1 MDLFGGTRET
11 YLGFA
16 DHATDSP
23 TLVGWSRAVAED
35 EEVLAWLGTLPV
47 LKQQPNLVY
56 AAARWHGLA
65 PTASYTQLRE
75 TLLEDDGSIRAT
87 VLARATQT
95 NEAGRMATLL
105 PVLARIAAEEGPLA
119 LVEVGASGG
128 LTLHPDRWAYRYATP
143 VGEHRVGPAEGEREA
158 PVLDCAVDGPAPLP
172 DRLPTIAWRGG
183 LDLNPL
189 DVTDDDTARWLE
201 TLVWPEHEDRR
212 VQLRRAIEV
221 ARVGAPHLVRGDL
234 TRPADLDALLEVASR
249 HGRVVVQHSAVVAYL
264 EEPDREAFHAAMLER
279 VGAGACRWVSNE
291 APRVLPRV
299 LAGTVGA
306 ARTPPPGRF
315 VLGLDG
321 RGLAWTHGHGR
332 SVSWWE
338 AAGS

>member
-11 YLGFA
+11 YLAFA
-16 DHATDSP
+16 DQAADSP
-23 TLVGWSRAVAED
+23 TLAGWSRAVAED
-35 EEVLAWLGTLPV
+35 EEVLAWLGELPV

-65 PTASYTQLRE
+65 PTAAYADLRR
-75 TLLEDDGSIRAT
+75 LLLANDGTVRAT
-87 VLARATQT
+87 ILARATQT
-95 NEAGRMATLL
+95 NEAGRLATLL
-105 PVLARIAAEEGPLA
+105 PVLARIAAEDGPIA

-143 VGEHRVGPAEGEREA
+143 AGEVRLGAPGA
-158 PVLDCAVDGPAPLP
+158 PVLECAVEGPAPLP
-172 DRLPTIAWRGG
+172 DRLPEVAWRGG

-189 DVTDDDTARWLE
+189 DVTDHDTARWLE

-221 ARVGAPHLVRGDL
+221 ARSDPPHLVRGDL
-234 TRPADLDALLEVASR
+234 LHDLDPLLEEAGR

-264 EEPDREAFHAAMLER
+264 EEPDRERFHDRMLER
-279 VGAGACRWVSNE
+279 VAAGTCRWVSNE
-291 APRVLPRV
+291 GPQVLPRV
-299 LAGTVGA
+299 LAEAPATAGA
-306 ARTPPPGRF
+306 PPVGRF
-315 VLGLDG
+315 VLALDG

-332 SVSWWE
+332 SLSWWPE
-338 AAGS
+338 GAG

>member
-16 DHATDSP
+16 EQAADSP
-23 TLVGWSRAVAED
+23 TLAGWSRAVAED
-35 EEVLAWLGTLPV
+35 EEVLAWLGELPV

-65 PTASYTQLRE
+65 PTAAYADLRA
-75 TLLEDDGSIRAT
+75 LLLGDDGSIRAT

-95 NEAGRMATLL
+95 NEAGRLATLL
-105 PVLARIAAEEGPLA
+105 PVLARIAAEDGPIA

-128 LTLHPDRWAYRYATP
+128 LTLHPDRWAYHYATP
-143 VGEHRVGPAEGEREA
+143 DGEVRVGAPDA
-158 PVLDCAVDGPAPLP
+158 PVLECAVEGLAPLP
-172 DRLPTIAWRGG
+172 DWLPEVTWRGG

-212 VQLRRAIEV
+212 VQLRRAIDV
-221 ARVGAPHLVRGDL
+221 ARADPPHLVRGDL
-234 TRPADLDALLEVASR
+234 LTDLDPLLDEAGR

-264 EEPDREAFHAAMLER
+264 EEPDREAFHDAMLER
-279 VGAGACRWVSNE
+279 VGAGTCRWVSNE
-291 APRVLPRV
+291 SPRVLPRV

-306 ARTPPPGRF
+306 LGTPPVGRF
-315 VLGLDG
+315 VLALDG

-332 SVSWWE
+332 SLSWWD
-338 AAGS
+338 AAPV

>member
-16 DHATDSP
+16 EHAADSP
-23 TLVGWSRAVAED
+23 TLAGWSRAVAED
-35 EEVLAWLGTLPV
+35 EELLAWLGTLPV

-65 PTASYTQLRE
+65 PTAAYAELRR
-75 TLLEDDGSIRAT
+75 LLLADDGSIRAT
-87 VLARATQT
+87 ILARATQT

-105 PVLARIAAEEGPLA
+105 PVLARIAAEDGTIA

-128 LTLHPDRWAYRYATP
+128 LTLHPDRWAYRFATAR
-143 VGEHRVGPAEGEREA
+143 GEVRVGRSDA
-158 PVLDCAVDGPAPLP
+158 PVLRCAVDGPAPLP
-172 DRLPTIAWRGG
+172 DRLPEVAWRGG

-221 ARVGAPHLVRGDL
+221 GRADPPLLVRGDL
-234 TRPADLDALLEVASR
+234 TLPTDLDSLLAEAGR
-249 HGRVVVQHSAVVAYL
+249 HGRVVVQHSAVIAYL
-264 EEPDREAFHAAMLER
+264 EEPDREAFHASMLAR
-279 VGAGACRWVSNE
+279 VAAGTCRWVSNE
-291 APRVLPRV
+291 SPRVLPRV
-299 LAGTVGA
+299 LTGTVGELV
-306 ARTPPPGRF
+306 TPPVGRF

-332 SVSWWE
+332 SMSWWSGG
-338 AAGS
+338 A

>member
-16 DHATDSP
+16 EQAADSP
-23 TLVGWSRAVAED
+23 TLAGWSRAVAED

-65 PTASYTQLRE
+65 PTAAYAELRRA
-75 TLLEDDGSIRAT
+75 LLGDDGSIRAT

-105 PVLARIAAEEGPLA
+105 PVLARIAAEDGPIA

-128 LTLHPDRWAYRYATP
+128 LTLHPDRWAYRWATP
-143 VGEHRVGPAEGEREA
+143 GGEVRVGPPGA
-158 PVLDCAVDGPAPLP
+158 PVLECTVGGPAPLP
-172 DRLPTIAWRGG
+172 DRLPDVAWRGG

-189 DVTDDDTARWLE
+189 DVTDEDTARWLE

-212 VQLRRAIEV
+212 VRLRRAIEV
-221 ARVGAPHLVRGDL
+221 ARVDPPYLVRGDL
-234 TRPADLDALLEVASR
+234 LTDLDPLLEEAGR

-264 EEPDREAFHAAMLER
+264 EEPDRERFHDQMLER
-279 VGAGACRWVSNE
+279 VAAGTCRWVSNE
-291 APRVLPRV
+291 SPRVLPRI

-306 ARTPPPGRF
+306 LGTAPVGRF

-332 SVSWWE
+332 SLSWW
-338 AAGS
+338 ADVPA

>member
-16 DHATDSP
+16 EQAADSP
-23 TLVGWSRAVAED
+23 TLAGWSRAVAED

-65 PTASYTQLRE
+65 PTAAYADLRA
-75 TLLEDDGSIRAT
+75 LLLGDDGTVRAT
-87 VLARATQT
+87 ILARATQT

-105 PVLARIAAEEGPLA
+105 PVLAGIAAEDGPIA

-128 LTLHPDRWAYRYATP
+128 LTLHPDRWAYRYVTGD
-143 VGEHRVGPAEGEREA
+143 GEVRVGASDA
-158 PVLDCAVDGPAPLP
+158 PVLECAVEGPAPLP
-172 DRLPTIAWRGG
+172 DRLPDVAWRGG
-183 LDLNPL
+183 LDLHPL

-212 VQLRRAIEV
+212 TQLHRAIEV
-221 ARVGAPHLVRGDL
+221 ARVDPPHLVRGDL
-234 TRPADLDALLEVASR
+234 TLPSDLDPLLEQAAR

-264 EEPDREAFHAAMLER
+264 EEPDREAFHDAMLER
-279 VGAGACRWVSNE
+279 VAAGTCRWVSNE
-291 APRVLPRV
+291 SPRVLPRV
-299 LAGTVGA
+299 LAGTVGSLG
-306 ARTPPPGRF
+306 TPPVGGF
-315 VLGLDG
+315 ALALDG

-332 SVSWWE
+332 SLSWWD
-338 AAGS
+338 AQTV